1 MLSGQRHAAGLELDV
16 AGRITPAGEVFISYA
31 WIPDAE
37 IDAGVPAANDP
48 DGPPVSLQ
56 GEPVGSRPGL
66 TPEHS
71 GTVWTTYQLDA
82 NWRVGG
88 GLNWRSAMAPQL
100 VTTFEAPGYV
110 IADLMAEYTL
120 RDMAF
125 KFNLSN
131 LTDKLYADMLCRG
144 HYNAGKGRTA
154 QLTASYRF

>member
-1 MLSGQRHAAGLELDV
+1 M
-16 AGRITPAGEVFISYA
+16 
-31 WIPDAE
+31 
-37 IDAGVPAANDP
+37 
-48 DGPPVSLQ
+48 
-56 GEPVGSRPGL
+56 
-66 TPEHS
+66 
-71 GTVWTTYQLDA
+71 WTTYQLDA